1 MVEQIIPNIARLWS
15 DGLEIM
21 HIEFFHRID
30 ITDSEALD
38 YKNACINLARGKP
51 RLVLVDLRDMEYLTP
66 GAFKQLT
73 GPELSRLTKAAA
85 ILLKSSSPLVATGI
99 SLLIKLE
106 HEPFPIQV
114 FTDEKEAIDWLK
126 KFESQKWFFLK

>member
-1 MVEQIIPNIARLWS
+1 MVEQIIPNIAKLWS
-15 DGLEIM
+15 DSFGIM

-30 ITDSEALD
+30 ITDSEATD
-38 YKNACINLARGKP
+38 YKEACIRLANGKP
-51 RLVLVDLRDMEYLTP
+51 SLVLSDLREVDYITP

-73 GPELSRLTKAAA
+73 GPELSRITKAAA
-85 ILLKSSSPLVATGI
+85 ILLKSNSPLVATGV

-106 HEPFPIQV
+106 QEPFPIQV

-126 KFESQKWFFLK
+126 KFNA